1 MKYSNGPSNI
11 YLSTLGE
18 FTNTEK
24 GFKTMGT
31 ILANAGVPCKAL
43 ELNPDEI
50 FFFQDGKLQ
59 FPRQAAK
66 KMEKK
71 DGKKTLTLYVY
82 SPRPLDDLLIEPNMP
97 KLTLR
102 TGTPDTE
109 LSLNGKSIALA
120 SKDRNRADFR
130 ELPLLQGWNC
140 LEVSVPEN
148 TPDDKL
154 QGHFFCDNR
163 ADYLPQVRASYVNPE
178 AK

>member
-1 MKYSNGPSNI
+1 MKYSSGPNNI

-24 GFKTMGT
+24 GFKTLGA
-31 ILANAGVPCKAL
+31 IIANAGIPCKAL
-43 ELNPDEI
+43 EQNPDEI
-50 FFFQDGKLQ
+50 FFFQDNKLL

-66 KMEKK
+66 RMVKA
-71 DGKKTLTLYVY
+71 DGRKSLTIYVY

-109 LSLNGKSIALA
+109 LVINGKPVEIAG
-120 SKDRNRADFR
+120 KDYNRADFR

-140 LEVSVPEN
+140 LEISMPES